1 MLLSFWCLPAWAHLC
16 SGIPRNSSS
25 TSLRRSSR
33 RASSHPRRSAEGTR
47 SRHRPPR
54 REEKAGRWEQHLP
67 PPRGMRSPS
76 ARSSARRTPHGRPPL
91 PGVPALCELRSGR
104 KRDIPE
110 GKPRPLRPVPNPAV
124 TSARGPAAAAPLLP
138 SGGGGRQRP
147 RLRPARPRRSARP
160 RPAPPPRPLS
170 HSASPRRS
178 SRTNQSEP
186 GRLLGKDT
194 PPSPL
199 AGCDWLAASRA
210 AVAIATGSGLAGGA
224 GGAARGRGG
233 GVGAYK
239 TLVDSPSHLSMAF
252 ATSKNMNSPKL
263 QIKMSTWTPLNN
275 PLMNEQFIKWTDG
288 QRQKILVDQ
297 LELCSLSLQKF
308 CAKQLQDRIPIEA
321 LDFTMKLP
329 RVLSLYIFSFL
340 DPRSLCRCAQVSW
353 HWKNLSELDQ
363 LWMKKCLRFGWY
375 INFIPTPFEQGI
387 WKRHY
392 IEMVKEL
399 HVTRPK
405 TASKDESVVT
415 EVQKVRS
422 NTPEAKPSAPEK
434 KTRKK
439 KKEIPPW
446 RSPDKCP
453 KDTMRFN
460 CLNNYDPIEQA
471 RQACMGTWSS
481 APHLLL
487 VCSRTGGIPH
497 SRLVFSSHGSSSDS
511 KRKKGGGETPDLSRQ
526 AAEKKKKAGC
536 GSKKLQK
543 STSLLSLTEDLGS
556 TQKRPSRPSW
566 ATSQPIGNLPYREA
580 AKNLAQSSQFNA
592 GIRPAPVRAP
602 VPKPRAREKKDFTEM
617 TTMSPCSPQCE
628 AQPGLIPPSNNDLVQ
643 AKEGSEASVS
653 MEQKLTCLDGGDN
666 ISVA

>member
-1 MLLSFWCLPAWAHLC
+1 
-16 SGIPRNSSS
+16 
-25 TSLRRSSR
+25 
-33 RASSHPRRSAEGTR
+33 
-47 SRHRPPR
+47 
-54 REEKAGRWEQHLP
+54 
-67 PPRGMRSPS
+67 
-76 ARSSARRTPHGRPPL
+76 
-91 PGVPALCELRSGR
+91 
-104 KRDIPE
+104 
-110 GKPRPLRPVPNPAV
+110 
-124 TSARGPAAAAPLLP
+124 
-138 SGGGGRQRP
+138 
-147 RLRPARPRRSARP
+147 
-160 RPAPPPRPLS
+160 
-170 HSASPRRS
+170 
-178 SRTNQSEP
+178 
-186 GRLLGKDT
+186 
-194 PPSPL
+194 
-199 AGCDWLAASRA
+199 
-210 AVAIATGSGLAGGA
+210 
-224 GGAARGRGG
+224 
-233 GVGAYK
+233 
-239 TLVDSPSHLSMAF
+239 MAF

-275 PLMNEQFIKWTDG
+275 PLMNEQVFEERRALFRKWFIKWTDG

-471 RQACMGTWSS
+471 RQA
-481 APHLLL
+481 
-487 VCSRTGGIPH
+487 
-497 SRLVFSSHGSSSDS
+497 
-511 KRKKGGGETPDLSRQ
+511 RKKGGGETPDLSRQ